1 MSRIHC
7 FIAGILLA
15 GGLAACSDVPVAQRD
30 SQRQAA
36 YDAAAGAP
44 VDHFNFFDLYS
55 WEPLGVNQV
64 AVYTRPNQAWLL
76 SLYGPCPNLPFAT
89 FIGLTSSLH
98 QVSINFDRV
107 LTGRGEVPCTIAK
120 IQPVDLTKLKD
131 IQTQQRQIHAEERA
145 AAAAPATAS
154 SS

>member
-1 MSRIHC
+1 MSRLRYLLVG
-7 FIAGILLA
+7 ALLA
-15 GGLAACSDVPVAQRD
+15 AGLSACSSVPVAQRD
-30 SQRQAA
+30 AQRQAA

-76 SLYGPCPNLPFAT
+76 SLDGPCHNLPFAT

-98 QVSINFDRV
+98 QVSINFDKV
-107 LTGRGEVPCTIAK
+107 LTGRGELPCTITK
-120 IQPVDLTKLKD
+120 IQPVDLTTLKD
-131 IQTQQRQIHAEERA
+131 IQTEQRQIHAEERA
-145 AAAAPATAS
+145 AAAPAAARS
-154 SS
+154 S